1 MSKTSINR
9 YDFEFD
15 ENLIAQ
21 YPEKKRDES
30 RLLVVNRQTNK
41 LLDKRFKDI
50 VDFFDDNMF
59 LVLNNTKVL
68 NARLFAKKESG
79 GEVEIFLLEQL
90 DGKRFKALLGGK
102 WKSEGY
108 LYINEYKLF
117 VSKRDDEGIVTVDFI
132 DANPFEIMDKYGHV
146 PLPPYIK
153 REDNELD
160 RERYNTVFSKKIGS
174 VAAPTAG
181 LHFTEE
187 IFDKLKEK
195 GVEIFE
201 ITLNVGLGTF
211 RPVKTEFIEDHKM
224 HKESFSIEKSVAD
237 KINKLKK
244 DGKKLVAVG
253 TTVVRALESAASQF
267 GEITPCENAY
277 TDLFIREG
285 YQFKVVDKMITNF
298 HLPKSTL
305 FILVCAFGGYD
316 LMKKAYAHAVK
327 DRYRFFSYGDAM
339 FII

>member
-21 YPEKKRDES
+21 YPVKKRDES
-30 RLLVVNRQTNK
+30 RLLVVNRQTNE

-50 VDFFDDNMF
+50 VDFFDNNMF

-108 LYINEYKLF
+108 LYLKEYKLF
-117 VSKRDDEGIVTVDFI
+117 ASKRDDEGVVTVDFI
-132 DANPFEIMDKYGHV
+132 DSNPFEIMDKYGHV

-181 LHFTEE
+181 LHFTKE

-253 TTVVRALESAASQF
+253 TTVVRALESAANQF

-305 FILVCAFGGYD
+305 FILICAFGGYD

-327 DRYRFFSYGDAM
+327 NRYRFFSYGDAM
-339 FII
+339 FIM